1 MCVKKLYSFSSI
13 FILFYSSVVYCE
25 GYNEVNFEFL
35 IDNNLQSDYYKHAYT
50 ARGLWHWGQFNLG
63 TGLKSYRDDEDNR
76 KARLDVIGLFDVY
89 TDGQVSVDLGAGF
102 EGRSPKI
109 EYAIGY
115 HLSPKFSIKAGLR
128 QVMSR
133 DFEENYTD
141 FSLGFIYTFPLSS
154 NVSPAVDSV
163 LTPEPEPESEQSP
176 NHPSQTDA
184 LGLAG
189 TTTSE
194 VNQLDDDVDQS
205 LTTMSRDRDIGIVDN
220 GSYTVKKDDY
230 LYKIA
235 RNHHVSIKYLL
246 RINNIKQPDLIY
258 PGQIIK
264 L

>member
-1 MCVKKLYSFSSI
+1 MYVKKLSSFSSI
-13 FILFYSSVVYCE
+13 FILFYSGVVFCE

-50 ARGLWHWGQFNLG
+50 ARGLWHRGQFNLG

-76 KARLDVIGLFDVY
+76 KVRLDVIGLFDVY
-89 TDGQVSVDLGAGF
+89 TDGQISVDLGAGF

-115 HLSPKFSIKAGLR
+115 HLNPKFSIKAGLR

-154 NVSPAVDSV
+154 NVSPALDSV
-163 LTPEPEPESEQSP
+163 LTPEQST
-176 NHPSQTDA
+176 NHPSETGT
-184 LGLAG
+184 LVSAG
-189 TTTSE
+189 TTTLE
-194 VNQLDDDVDQS
+194 VNGLDDDTDQS
-205 LTTMSRDRDIGIVDN
+205 SDDMSGGEAIGVPDIS
-220 GSYTVKKDDY
+220 SYTVKKDDY

-235 RNHHVSIKYLL
+235 RNHHTSVKHLL
-246 RINNIKQPDLIY
+246 RINNIKRPDLIY

>member
-1 MCVKKLYSFSSI
+1 MFAKKIASFSSLV
-13 FILFYSSVVYCE
+13 ILFYSGVVFCE
-25 GYNEVNFEFL
+25 GYNEANVEFL
-35 IDNNLQSDYYKHAYT
+35 VDNNLQSDYYKHAYT
-50 ARGLWHWGQFNLG
+50 ARGLWHWERFNLG
-63 TGLKSYRDDEDNR
+63 TGLKSYTDDEDNR
-76 KARLDVIGLFDVY
+76 KVRLDVIGLFDVY

-115 HLSPKFSIKAGLR
+115 RLSPKFSIKAGLR

-154 NVSPAVDSV
+154 NVSPVADNV
-163 LTPEPEPESEQSP
+163 LTPELEQLSD
-176 NHPSQTDA
+176 HPSQTAA
-184 LGLAG
+184 LGLAD
-189 TTTSE
+189 TTALV
-194 VNQLDDDVDQS
+194 VNE
-205 LTTMSRDRDIGIVDN
+205 VDN
-220 GSYTVKKDDY
+220 DTDRSLDYMNVSKDIDEADVGSYTVKKGDY

-235 RNHHVSIKYLL
+235 RNHHTSVKHLI
-246 RINNIKQPDLIY
+246 RINNIKRPDLIY